1 MKILAENRKAK
12 FDYQILERL
21 EAGLILNGQ
30 EVKSIKSGKASLKS
44 SFIVFKKTEPYL
56 INTDILPYQPK
67 NAPKD
72 YDSTRA
78 RKVLLKK
85 KEINY
90 LLGKSQQKGL
100 TIVPLKLYTT
110 RGKIKVEI
118 AVGKGKHK
126 ADKRETIKK
135 RETEREI
142 QRDLK
147 EGG

>member
-1 MKILAENRKAK
+1 MKILAENKKAK
-12 FDYQILERL
+12 FDYQILEKF

-30 EVKSIKSGKASLKS
+30 EVKSIKSGKSSLKS
-44 SFIVFKKTEPYL
+44 SFIFFKKTEPYL
-56 INTDILPYQPK
+56 INASVPPYQPK
-67 NAPKD
+67 NSPKD
-72 YDSTRA
+72 YDPTRA

-85 KEINY
+85 KEIDY

-100 TIVPLKLYTT
+100 TIIPLKLYTT

-118 AVGKGKHK
+118 AVGKGKHR

-147 EGG
+147 ERG